1 MKELT
6 VKKSKRYDT
15 SGFPEDQ
22 AEPSSHGLVLKNL
35 MCIKDQREMDEVES
49 VALKQAEDY
58 LFGLYGAE
66 HRFKAKDICNMHKV
80 WLGRIYPWA
89 GQYRS
94 VDLTKEIRFAHAK
107 LIPEL
112 MENFEVECLAR
123 YTPCIFKTHR
133 ELIRALAEVHVEFVL
148 IHPFREGNGRIARV
162 LTTLMALQAAQPI
175 LDFKSIQQGSGKE
188 CYFEAIRAGLDR
200 NYEPMQ
206 KIIEEI
212 FKKTLDRQ
220 TNGK

>member
-1 MKELT
+1 M
-6 VKKSKRYDT
+6 KKSKRYDT

-22 AEPSSHGLVLKNL
+22 AELGSCGLVLKNL
-35 MCIKDQREMDEVES
+35 MGIKDEREMDEVES

-94 VDLTKEIRFAHAK
+94 VDLTKGIRFAHAK
-107 LIPEL
+107 LVPEL
-112 MENFEVECLAR
+112 MGTFEAECLTR
-123 YTPCIFKTHR
+123 YTPCNFKTHR

-162 LTTLMALQAAQPI
+162 VTTLMALQAAKPI

-188 CYFEAIRAGLDR
+188 HYFEAIRAGFDR
-200 NYEPMQ
+200 NYDPMQ

-212 FKKTLDRQ
+212 LKKTLDRQ
-220 TNGK
+220 ANGK